1 MKPLLGYI
9 FDLDGVIVDTAT
21 FHYLAWKETAKGI
34 GFDLTAEDN
43 EQLKGVSRMES
54 LNVILRLAGIT
65 LSENQ
70 KSAFAD
76 QKNKRYL
83 QLVETLT
90 PSATLPGVRTYL
102 QSLKSRG
109 KRVALASASKN
120 ARRVLTLLEMDTL
133 FDAVIDGTMISRT
146 KPDPEIFLKAAE
158 ALQLN
163 PEICVVFEDAQ
174 NGIEAAIAAGMKVV
188 GIGRPER
195 LTGATVVI
203 PDFSPLCISQL
214 KNGGID

>member
-70 KSAFAD
+70 KLAFAD

-90 PSATLPGVRTYL
+90 PSATLPGAVAYL
-102 QSLKSRG
+102 QSLKNRG
-109 KRVALASASKN
+109 RYVALASASKN
-120 ARRVLTLLEMDTL
+120 ARRVLTLLKMATL

-158 ALQLN
+158 ALQLD

-174 NGIEAAIAAGMKVV
+174 NGIEAAIAAGMRAV
-188 GIGRPER
+188 GIGSPEQ

-203 PDFSPLCISQL
+203 PDFSPLCIVQM